1 MRCSNIGPR
10 GARNWFRVLDS
21 PRQLLSPGTRMCS
34 RGVLVASSLQRVETP
49 SQPRGLVCGLERCA
63 PPGTRRHPLRRSPSP
78 PRLRQN
84 RRHPLLSVGSGVRP
98 LFYPP
103 TTELNFAFD
112 LAAPASSSG
121 TPQSRVLQMEDL
133 AASLPARS
141 SAPPN

>member
-1 MRCSNIGPR
+1 
-10 GARNWFRVLDS
+10 
-21 PRQLLSPGTRMCS
+21 MCS

-84 RRHPLLSVGSGVRP
+84 RGHPLLSVGSAVRP
-98 LFYPP
+98 LSHPP
-103 TTELNFAFD
+103 PTELNFAFD

-121 TPQSRVLQMEDL
+121 TPHSRVLHMRVL
-133 AASLPARS
+133 APSLPQRASTCR
-141 SAPPN
+141 